1 MSARLEGVSDPAA
14 ALRGYIEGTIEFI
27 DTHRAEMK
35 ALLEIFLNG
44 GLHYDATTDQAA
56 VSPVTGILRAG
67 PAGQFRAFDPAVM
80 ATVIQ
85 RAVDGLPFLLTAQ
98 PDLDLKAYAAELV
111 TTFELATR
119 AQS

>member
-1 MSARLEGVSDPAA
+1 
-14 ALRGYIEGTIEFI
+14 
-27 DTHRAEMK
+27 
-35 ALLEIFLNG
+35 
-44 GLHYDATTDQAA
+44 
-56 VSPVTGILRAG
+56 
-67 PAGQFRAFDPAVM
+67 M